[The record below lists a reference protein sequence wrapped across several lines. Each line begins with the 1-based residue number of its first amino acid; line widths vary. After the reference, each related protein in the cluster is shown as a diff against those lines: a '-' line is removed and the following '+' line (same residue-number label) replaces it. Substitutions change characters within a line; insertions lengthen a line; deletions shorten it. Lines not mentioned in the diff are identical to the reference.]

1 MKSKNIPTSK
11 LSKVEKAL
19 KTLLESHN
27 SKKPEVKKAINKL
40 TNVRTSLKE
49 TSLTTATINQKDP
62 RKEDTILNVDP
73 ADQSTLNTLKSMK
86 NTADIT
92 VAGRRLEEQDGRS
105 YTSEEAEAVGKALL
119 KPLITATRDTQG
131 EIGEEPTVTG
141 ETNKFSIHLVY
152 GHDGG
157 EDIFHFTLEA
167 PTGEET
173 TSGKVY
179 MDLKSGKEEVVSFEV
194 TEANEVK
201 FNPQVNLEER
211 LKDLLVKYT
220 AANTKEPRDI
230 DNFIAERKQAL
241 RESFGQESIDE
252 VKGNFTIQGLGNF
265 EFVKMEDG
273 FVTGSQ
279 KGTIKTF
286 RKEKVQQ
293 DNPDFFKP
301 APRAPRPPRAPKPP
315 KMSEKE
321 YWNLLQGAVDDE
333 GTNRYAHDMAESMI
347 LDDRLVRYLKSE
359 YPDLR
364 TPEDF
369 LERLQWDLEAC
380 EPEGE
385 NAYGYD
391 DDEDEIVPEV
401 TKHVGDKY
409 VNYPEHGG
417 KRLGTFD
424 TKSAAQKQLAAIEI
438 SKHKNESVDEDFD
451 IGHEDNE
458 PHMLKA
464 ELYKVATASAEL
476 YKMLSTYE
484 GKGEV
489 DFPQWWQTK
498 IIQAA
503 ENIKCAKEY
512 LEFETVEPQ
521 VDAAINTLG

>member
-27 SKKPEVKKAINKL
+27 SKKPEVKKAIGKL
-40 TNVRTSLKE
+40 ATVRKVLKE
-49 TSLTTATINQKDP
+49 ATLTTATINQKDP
-62 RKEDTILNVDP
+62 RKEDAVLNVDP
-73 ADQSTLNTLKSMK
+73 TSQSTLNTLKSMK
-86 NTADIT
+86 NTADVT

-119 KPLITATRDTQG
+119 KPLISATRNTQG

-157 EDIFHFTLEA
+157 EDTFHFTLEA

-173 TSGKVY
+173 TSCKVY
-179 MDLKSGKEEVVSFEV
+179 MDLKSGKEEVVPFEV

-241 RESFGQESIDE
+241 RESFGQLVLEKD
-252 VKGNFTIQGLGNF
+252 KR
-265 EFVKMEDG
+265 
-273 FVTGSQ
+273 
-279 KGTIKTF
+279 KTF
-286 RKEKVQQ
+286 IKKRVTD
-293 DNPDFFKP
+293 DNPDFLKS
-301 APRAPRPPRAPKPP
+301 APIAPQAPKVL

-321 YWNLLQGAVDDE
+321 YWNLLQGAVDNE
-333 GTNRYAHDMAESMI
+333 GTNGYAHDMIESMI

-380 EPEGE
+380 KPEGE
-385 NAYGYD
+385 NRYGYS
-391 DDEDEIVPEV
+391 DEETSIPEV

-409 VNYPEHGG
+409 INYPKHGG

-424 TKSAAQKQLAAIEI
+424 TKSAAQKQLTAIELN
-438 SKHKNESVDEDFD
+438 KNESVDEDFD
-451 IGHEDNE
+451 IDYEDSE

-464 ELYKVATASAEL
+464 ELYKLATISAEL
-476 YKMLSTYE
+476 YKTVSAYE
-484 GKGEV
+484 GKVEV
-489 DFPQWWQTK
+489 DFPQWCQTK

-503 ENIKCAKEY
+503 ENVKCVKEY

-521 VDAAINTLG
+521 VDVTINTPG